1 MQGQQVFGMGMEYA
15 SGEPFY
21 ASGHQILYNLCRP
34 HGEFVERL
42 PSMRRGRHSL
52 GDVQHTCQLSSWWR
66 KELLWQSALESHDD
80 KGVWAALLLPT
91 SASDGWKNLSHFLHT
106 CNLSAYPLLRAVC
119 NILESISTTEPR
131 VTVASAKAQAA
142 AAARCRSYD
151 KDEEDTP
158 GFWTGQTVEDSSIES
173 RNGYALWCV
182 DAVAMAKVVQRVVDD
197 LILGS
202 GQELTDASSCSS
214 TKWMTL
220 VQKNGRIDLKKEDTV
235 HWMWAMQHAMRVQSS
250 SLPGWD
256 AVGNGMV
263 VALAG
268 LLVPSDVQLE
278 TFIITSAKADFDARY
293 KRATTAFEKSPKVR
307 AVLESIPS
315 SHLQLDRTCLELE
328 VLKRAFHDGKWKKKF
343 EVARADAG
351 IWSLLKKLPWRPSR
365 KMLCAIVG
373 HNATMLCCC
382 GKTTFNRRSTWPRGD
397 VNNSVRRHPLSSS
410 RTRIVDITDL

>member
-235 HWMWAMQHAMRVQSS
+235 HWMSAHCPGGTQWA
-250 SLPGWD
+250 
-256 AVGNGMV
+256 
-263 VALAG
+263 
-268 LLVPSDVQLE
+268 
-278 TFIITSAKADFDARY
+278 
-293 KRATTAFEKSPKVR
+293 TAWWWHWLGCWCHRMCS
-307 AVLESIPS
+307 
-315 SHLQLDRTCLELE
+315 
-328 VLKRAFHDGKWKKKF
+328 
-343 EVARADAG
+343 
-351 IWSLLKKLPWRPSR
+351 WRPSSSRPR
-365 KMLCAIVG
+365 KLILM
-373 HNATMLCCC
+373 
-382 GKTTFNRRSTWPRGD
+382 RGT
-397 VNNSVRRHPLSSS
+397 NVRRQRLRRAPKSVQYLNPYPAVICSWTARAWNWKS
-410 RTRIVDITDL
+410 